1 MQRLA
6 QELSRLKSASRHRSL
21 ELPRGVDFTSN
32 DYLGFARHPALRE
45 AMIGELADCGSAG
58 SAGSRLLRGHQEAH
72 ARLEAFAA
80 SFFGCEKALYFS
92 TGFLANYALFTT
104 LPHRHDAIVFDE
116 RVHASVKD
124 GIHASHAKA
133 YKVRHNDVDAFEA
146 AVRRARKAGAHD
158 VWIAVESVYSM
169 DGDIGPITELHAL
182 AHGMDAVLIV
192 DEAHG
197 TGVFGPSGRGVSEG
211 RYDERLIVLHTCG
224 KALGAAGGLVCGPAL
239 AIDYLINAARPF
251 VYSTSPPS
259 CVAAAVQRALQLVD
273 EEPKRR
279 ERLHH
284 LSAIAGAALTDAA
297 GTAVADAGSQIIP
310 VILGAESTA
319 LSVAAALREAG
330 FDVRAIRPPTVPPGT
345 SRLRISIGADRSEGE
360 IAAMAD
366 ALGGI
371 LALQPATA
379 AAQ

>member
-1 MQRLA
+1 
-6 QELSRLKSASRHRSL
+6 
-21 ELPRGVDFTSN
+21 
-32 DYLGFARHPALRE
+32 
-45 AMIGELADCGSAG
+45 
-58 SAGSRLLRGHQEAH
+58 
-72 ARLEAFAA
+72 
-80 SFFGCEKALYFS
+80 
-92 TGFLANYALFTT
+92 
-104 LPHRHDAIVFDE
+104 
-116 RVHASVKD
+116 
-124 GIHASHAKA
+124 
-133 YKVRHNDVDAFEA
+133 
-146 AVRRARKAGAHD
+146 
-158 VWIAVESVYSM
+158 
-169 DGDIGPITELHAL
+169 
-182 AHGMDAVLIV
+182 
-192 DEAHG
+192 
-197 TGVFGPSGRGVSEG
+197 
-211 RYDERLIVLHTCG
+211 VLHTCG